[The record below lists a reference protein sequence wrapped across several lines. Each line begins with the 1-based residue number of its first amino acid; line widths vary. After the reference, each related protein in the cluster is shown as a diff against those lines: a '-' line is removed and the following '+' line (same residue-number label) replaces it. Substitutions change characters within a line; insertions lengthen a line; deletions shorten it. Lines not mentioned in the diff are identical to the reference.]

1 MHDESNQRWGKGSR
15 FRVTSPNRQVDVA
28 LSIYLP
34 KEETVFSTLSTLTAG
49 LFTPFWV
56 LTVCTVLF
64 KTRPAPAHLRA
75 GAGCVR
81 LVLGAAGSCV
91 PVVRAPAP
99 FALLCLPFGDA
110 QTSSDRQSC
119 AFAALPGGEN
129 GGQHWYLFATLGS
142 RGTQRTDFIKTR
154 TAMERE
160 LRKSRGDWL
169 VESKEVG
176 KEESLFLLFVLASF
190 NLFLEPLLKN
200 IFQNI

>member
-119 AFAALPGGEN
+119 AFAALPGGLCGSPSQYRQQN
-129 GGQHWYLFATLGS
+129 GAAGDGKGDRDSSWIHPGKQQAPARVLPLATFFCATPRRRAG
-142 RGTQRTDFIKTR
+142 
-154 TAMERE
+154 
-160 LRKSRGDWL
+160 
-169 VESKEVG
+169 G
-176 KEESLFLLFVLASF
+176 KGHPLMASSG
-190 NLFLEPLLKN
+190 K
-200 IFQNI
+200 